1 MYARDC
7 EDTGGMGDQLI
18 PTSEMLPKHLHITK
32 CSDTIQL
39 ENTLEILSAQS
50 NECCYSDR
58 NGLMCDH
65 REDIGSSPICLSKVV
80 EEVSPE
86 NISFHVC

>member
-50 NECCYSDR
+50 YECCYSDR
-58 NGLMCDH
+58 NDN
-65 REDIGSSPICLSKVV
+65 DVGSSRGHLKLTYLLV
-80 EEVSPE
+80 
-86 NISFHVC
+86 

>member
-39 ENTLEILSAQS
+39 ENTLETLSAQS

-65 REDIGSSPICLSKVV
+65 HEDI
-80 EEVSPE
+80 
-86 NISFHVC
+86 